1 MYSRN
6 NVEKGWG
13 QNKTTKIT
21 HMNDSKNESKES
33 ERERANECG
42 REIQL
47 YFLQSYLKTNYS
59 VSSDISWLSVQ
70 GG

>member
-1 MYSRN
+1 
-6 NVEKGWG
+6 
-13 QNKTTKIT
+13 
-21 HMNDSKNESKES
+21 MNDYKNESR
-33 ERERANECG
+33 ERESANECG

>member
-1 MYSRN
+1 MTIRMR
-6 NVEKGWG
+6 V
-13 QNKTTKIT
+13 
-21 HMNDSKNESKES
+21 

>member
-13 QNKTTKIT
+13 PNKTTKIT
-21 HMNDSKNESKES
+21 HMNDYKNESRER
-33 ERERANECG
+33 ERERANEFG